1 MLLYG
6 TINLISAQIKRIS
19 LYIILL
25 LIERVDVLKYL
36 NVSSANSKLHPSM
49 MIKLFTVMYFS
60 CLPLYRISMK
70 YLRKEGIYL

>member
-1 MLLYG
+1 MPLHG

-36 NVSSANSKLHPSM
+36 NVSSAKSKLHPSM
-49 MIKLFTVMYFS
+49 MINFLLS
-60 CLPLYRISMK
+60 CIFLVFHCIEYQ
-70 YLRKEGIYL
+70 